1 MDIIQAL
8 YRLSFDKLFLF
19 CLLRIIKI
27 TCLDISFWVFYFL
40 LSQDPLL
47 EFSMAARPLIQ
58 LLDTITINQIAAG
71 EVIENAISVVKELV
85 ENALDAGADEIEV
98 ETLGGGQG
106 LIVVKDNGCGMSSEE
121 VTLALKRHA
130 TSKIEEFS
138 DVFSLSSFGF
148 RGEALP
154 AIASI
159 SKMEILSCPKGGE
172 GSRTIIHGGEVIAA
186 EAKPRQLGTTISV
199 DSLFYNVPVRRG
211 FQKSP
216 QTDRVAMRKLLE
228 NRILSIEGV
237 GWSWISERQQ
247 EFHILKHQG
256 LAERVAF
263 VMGEGFMQEA
273 FRVDRVEEPVRLVG
287 FLGSP
292 SFHRPTRLGQRIF
305 INDRPV
311 DSALISKQ
319 ISEAYAMLLPPQ
331 RYPVFVLKLYLPPKW
346 CDFNVH
352 PQKTEV
358 RILKEEF
365 VREFLSESIGEV
377 LARSQ
382 ESSICEKTSF
392 TLPTLR
398 FFDGQL
404 LETSL
409 EQQPWEPMS
418 LPVTRL
424 ATPSIRS
431 VSSPDCQ
438 QEIPSIDTQT
448 EIVWGESQGVRF
460 LTSLGKIVLAEDSEG
475 VHAIFTEA
483 ARKHLFY
490 LSLLESQQ
498 ECYKS
503 QYFLVPL
510 CLEVTPQERVFLLSH
525 IEEFKQLGI
534 EISQI
539 GPCVFA
545 IESAPTFIGE
555 EELKSWILSLAAE
568 SHTKVDK
575 KAMALL
581 IKEALTQTIFC
592 KTLRTFDI
600 SWLSLLW
607 QIGKPEK
614 AFDGALI
621 RRLILDE
628 DFIKE

>member
-1 MDIIQAL
+1 
-8 YRLSFDKLFLF
+8 
-19 CLLRIIKI
+19 
-27 TCLDISFWVFYFL
+27 
-40 LSQDPLL
+40 
-47 EFSMAARPLIQ
+47 MAVRPRIQ
-58 LLDTITINQIAAG
+58 LLDTVTINQIAAG
-71 EVIENAISVVKELV
+71 EVIENAVSVVKELV

-106 LIVVKDNGCGMSSEE
+106 LIVVKDNGCGMSSDE

-216 QTDRVAMRKLLE
+216 QTDRIAMRKLLE
-228 NRILSIEGV
+228 NRILSLESV

-273 FRVDRVEEPVRLVG
+273 LRVDRVEEPIRIVG

-292 SFHRPTRLGQRIF
+292 CFHRPTRLGQRIF

-311 DSALISKQ
+311 DSPLISKQ
-319 ISEAYAMLLPPQ
+319 ISEAYTMLLPPQ
-331 RYPVFVLKLYLPPKW
+331 RYPVFVLKLYLPPQW

-377 LARSQ
+377 LACSQ
-382 ESSICEKTSF
+382 ESSSYKKTSL

-404 LETSL
+404 PEIFL
-409 EQQPWEPMS
+409 EQPRESMS
-418 LPVTRL
+418 LPATQL

-431 VSSPDCQ
+431 ISSLGCQ
-438 QEIPSIDTQT
+438 QEIPAVDTQT
-448 EIVWGESQGVRF
+448 EIVWGESQEVRF

-490 LSLLESQQ
+490 LSLIENQQ
-498 ECYKS
+498 EHYKS
-503 QYFLVPL
+503 QSFLVPL

-575 KAMALL
+575 KAIALL
-581 IKEALTQTIFC
+581 IKESLTQTIFC

-614 AFDGALI
+614 AFDGTLI

>member
-1 MDIIQAL
+1 
-8 YRLSFDKLFLF
+8 
-19 CLLRIIKI
+19 
-27 TCLDISFWVFYFL
+27 
-40 LSQDPLL
+40 
-47 EFSMAARPLIQ
+47 MAARPLIQ

-273 FRVDRVEEPVRLVG
+273 FRVDRVEEPIRLVG

-392 TLPTLR
+392 TLPKLR

>member
-1 MDIIQAL
+1 
-8 YRLSFDKLFLF
+8 
-19 CLLRIIKI
+19 
-27 TCLDISFWVFYFL
+27 
-40 LSQDPLL
+40 
-47 EFSMAARPLIQ
+47 MAARPLIQ

>member
-1 MDIIQAL
+1 MTS
-8 YRLSFDKLFLF
+8 RN
-19 CLLRIIKI
+19 
-27 TCLDISFWVFYFL
+27 
-40 LSQDPLL
+40 P
-47 EFSMAARPLIQ
+47 IQ

-71 EVIENAISVVKELV
+71 EVIENSISVVKELV
-85 ENALDAGADEIEV
+85 ENALDAGADEIEI

-106 LIVVKDNGCGMSSEE
+106 LIVVKDNGCGMSAED
-121 VTLALKRHA
+121 VALALKRHA
-130 TSKIEEFS
+130 TSKIDEFS

-159 SKMEILSCPKGGE
+159 SKMEILSCPRSGG
-172 GSRTIIHGGEVIAA
+172 GSRTIIHGGEVILS
-186 EAKPRQLGTTISV
+186 EARPRQLGTTISI
-199 DSLFYNVPVRRG
+199 DSLFYNVPIRRG

-216 QTDRVAMRKLLE
+216 QTDRIAMRKLLE

-237 GWSWISERQQ
+237 DWSWISERQQ

-256 LAERVAF
+256 FAERVAF

-273 FRVDRVEEPVRLVG
+273 LRVDKGGNLARVVG

-292 SFHRPTRLGQRIF
+292 GFHRPTRLGQRMF

-311 DSALISKQ
+311 DSVFISKK
-319 ISEAYAMLLPPQ
+319 ISEAYSMLLPPQ
-331 RYPVFVLKLYLPPKW
+331 RYPVFVLKLYLPPEW

-365 VREFLSESIGEV
+365 VGEFLSETVGEV
-377 LARSQ
+377 LARPQGVSVF
-382 ESSICEKTSF
+382 EKTTC
-392 TLPTLR
+392 TLPALR
-398 FFDGQL
+398 FFDEQL
-404 LETSL
+404 DESSL
-409 EQQPWEPMS
+409 EEPCDPIS
-418 LPVTRL
+418 LPVMKMTVPAL
-424 ATPSIRS
+424 GPLPSLDREQDPLPTDSQTQIS
-431 VSSPDCQ
+431 WGVS
-438 QEIPSIDTQT
+438 QE
-448 EIVWGESQGVRF
+448 VRF

-490 LSLLESQQ
+490 LSLVDNHQHD
-498 ECYKS
+498 YKS
-503 QYFLVPL
+503 QSFLVPL
-510 CLEVTPQERVFLLSH
+510 CLEVTPQERIFLSSH

-534 EISQI
+534 EISQM
-539 GPCVFA
+539 GPCVFS

-568 SHTKVDK
+568 SHAKVDK
-575 KAMALL
+575 RAMALL
-581 IKEALTQTIFC
+581 VKEVLTETMFC

-607 QIGKPEK
+607 QLGKPEK
-614 AFDGALI
+614 AFDGTQI
-621 RRLILDE
+621 RRLVLDE